1 MASNDLEGH
10 RGQLF
15 WGSNGTLY
23 FSRTFET
30 FDYKS
35 FYPELVGSPCMPD
48 LYSNFRIF
56 ILLEKY
62 SNVAFE
68 CLNFVWFLVDLCRT
82 LVQRTDRN
90 EKSQSSLKLV
100 IKTDHDRV
108 SAAFFLWSETYL
120 IASHCYYYSTH

>member
-1 MASNDLEGH
+1 MTSKAIEVN
-10 RGQLF
+10 
-15 WGSNGTLY
+15 Y

-35 FYPELVGSPCMPD
+35 TVIEIILLPRTGVGSPCMPD

>member
-1 MASNDLEGH
+1 
-10 RGQLF
+10 
-15 WGSNGTLY
+15 
-23 FSRTFET
+23 
-30 FDYKS
+30 
-35 FYPELVGSPCMPD
+35 MPD

-56 ILLEKY
+56 ILLENY

-120 IASHCYYYSTH
+120 IASHCYYYSTQLHINADILLELLLQSSHIYVLTYRSRTKLNFYYDHTLH